1 LYTFVCVQ
9 QYSGLLL
16 DPSHTTREGS
26 ILATIGTA
34 APQNGHQKLERG
46 DRVSLAYQRL
56 RELIVSGRLAPGA
69 RIIETTVAGRLG
81 VSRTPVRAALQRLQQ
96 EGYVVVTSPGQQSR
110 MSVAPLTQEDARE
123 LFGMVSAVEG
133 LAVNWAA
140 RRPAA
145 DRREVV
151 EELRAINRSLL
162 DASASRARDVNLVF
176 ELDKTFHRKCVEAG
190 AGPRLLALHDSF
202 KPQSERY
209 GRIYSS
215 ALIDEMPTSVDEHE
229 FVIAGIESGDGESA
243 ENAMRRNWWNAS
255 DRLSRV
261 IDALGE
267 QGSW

>member
-1 LYTFVCVQ
+1 
-9 QYSGLLL
+9 
-16 DPSHTTREGS
+16 
-26 ILATIGTA
+26 LATIGTA
-34 APQNGHQKLERG
+34 VPENGQQRLERG

-96 EGYVVVTSPGQQSR
+96 EGYVIVTSPGQQSR

-133 LAVNWAA
+133 LAVSWAA

-145 DRREVV
+145 ERKATAEALREVNH
-151 EELRAINRSLL
+151 ALL
-162 DASASRARDVNLVF
+162 EAASSRARDVNLVF

-190 AGPRLLALHDSF
+190 AGPRLQALHDSF

-229 FVIAGIESGDGESA
+229 FVIAGIENGDADAA
-243 ENAMRRNWWNAS
+243 EQAMRRNWGNAS

-261 IDALGE
+261 IDTLGE